1 MAQKAKLFEAIAT
14 GAERADGPPPGIFS
28 EGPRGDREQRVTA
41 TRTPRPIQPRWK
53 PGAERCTMATMKAQ
67 TAALAL
73 AAAFACFGAGLAA
86 ARLFGA
92 TPPPAPMESPAPPL
106 MLDGGVRPF
115 DAGLPRNPQAPQLVF
130 DPDAIQLLPDA
141 SLRLTL
147 PPGFDGGAP

>member
-1 MAQKAKLFEAIAT
+1 
-14 GAERADGPPPGIFS
+14 
-28 EGPRGDREQRVTA
+28 
-41 TRTPRPIQPRWK
+41 
-53 PGAERCTMATMKAQ
+53 MATMKAQ

-86 ARLFGA
+86 ARFFGA
-92 TPPPAPMESPAPPL
+92 TPPPAPTETPAPPVEIE
-106 MLDGGVRPF
+106 GGARPV
-115 DAGLPRNPQAPQLVF
+115 DAGLPRHPQAPQLVF